1 MAENLLRML
10 ELCLTRSAVAT
21 HTPADGTALRPLWN
35 TLLVNQFHDILP
47 GSCIAA
53 ANDRSLHDMAE
64 MLHTGSELLRSWF
77 APAQN
82 CYTVLNPL
90 DEPCRDVFYLPQIA
104 SDFIAQEPGV
114 TLQNVVLA
122 DGTAATAVYGLERP
136 ALGAAVLHFVPGEQP
151 AQTSR
156 FVYDGKTL
164 TTPLLQVQ
172 LDELGRITSLLP
184 VQTACSGRTAQ

>member
-1 MAENLLRML
+1 M
-10 ELCLTRSAVAT
+10 
-21 HTPADGTALRPLWN
+21 
-35 TLLVNQFHDILP
+35 P

-104 SDFIAQEPGV
+104 SGMSAS
-114 TLQNVVLA
+114 A
-122 DGTAATAVYGLERP
+122 SSAV
-136 ALGAAVLHFVPGEQP
+136 HCTMQ
-151 AQTSR
+151 
-156 FVYDGKTL
+156 
-164 TTPLLQVQ
+164 
-172 LDELGRITSLLP
+172 
-184 VQTACSGRTAQ
+184 